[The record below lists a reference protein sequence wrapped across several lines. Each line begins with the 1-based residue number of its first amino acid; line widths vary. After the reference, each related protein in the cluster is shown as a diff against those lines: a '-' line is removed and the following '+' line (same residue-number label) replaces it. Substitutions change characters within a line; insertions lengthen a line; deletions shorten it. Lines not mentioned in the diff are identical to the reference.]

1 MSDGFIQFGD
11 GEPIP
16 ARDIEITWERPVPPE
31 LANIERIPLLQNF
44 SVEIPLPPAN
54 AAAIC
59 RLVGQPAL
67 ADRIE
72 IAAHPDLAELDVQ
85 MDGYYD
91 GPTA

>member
-16 ARDIEITWERPVPPE
+16 VTDIKWELKREPVPDAPR
-31 LANIERIPLLQNF
+31 LPRLQEF

-59 RLVGQPAL
+59 RAVGLPEV

-72 IAAHPDLAELDVQ
+72 IAAHPDLAELNAQ
-85 MDGYYD
+85 MDRYYGD
-91 GPTA
+91 QP

>member
-1 MSDGFIQFGD
+1 MSNGFIQFGD

-16 ARDIEITWERPVPPE
+16 VTNVEWTLKREPAPDYLR
-31 LANIERIPLLQNF
+31 LPLLSEF
-44 SVEIPLPPAN
+44 EVTLPLPPET
-54 AAAIC
+54 AARIC
-59 RLVGQPAL
+59 RIVGEDGV

-91 GPTA
+91 GLEG